1 MTAPRYV
8 EPTGDGRAGWNKP
21 GEGGRSSYTVR
32 LATAWERFLKE
43 EGLPVFR
50 GVGVRD
56 SRDLPR
62 ADWPRVG
69 GKGTYIQ
76 VTGTNNTTG
85 MFVVE
90 VPPRSALH
98 PQKHMYEERYI
109 VLDGRGSTEVWRNGD
124 TAKTAFEWQ
133 QWSVFAI
140 PLNANF
146 QHFNASGDQNARLMS
161 VTTAPTT
168 LRQFHWNEEFIY
180 DCPIAFTDR
189 YGPNSNYYT
198 ADGTMWRNNN
208 NHVWESNFVPDAPNM
223 KLFEWKERGG
233 GGRNVML
240 QMGEGNLIAHISEF
254 QVGTY
259 KKAHRH
265 GPGAYLFIL
274 GGEGFSLLWQD
285 GGESERIKA
294 DWQTGSLFLAGAGG
308 GEWFHQHFNS
318 GKTPARYLAL
328 RGGNA
333 SFKYGPKTT
342 GGRGRSADLSI
353 AQGGI
358 QLEYEDE
365 NPEVHRIFEEEVRA
379 HGAECRMKALSPYCT
394 GEVGPTIKGEW
405 GDD

>member
-1 MTAPRYV
+1 MSDESRESLTTIERIDPYEQWLAAERPRV
-8 EPTGDGRAGWNKP
+8 I
-21 GEGGRSSYTVR
+21 
-32 LATAWERFLKE
+32 
-43 EGLPVFR
+43 EGLYCR
-50 GVGVRD
+50 DVGTAE
-56 SRDLPR
+56 LAP
-62 ADWPRVG
+62 WPRKGVDGAVFNFDGFKGNPRGNDLHIIEIPPG
-69 GKGTYIQ
+69 GS
-76 VTGTNNTTG
+76 TNP
-85 MFVVE
+85 E
-90 VPPRSALH
+90 H
-98 PQKHMYEERYI
+98 HMYEEI
-109 VLDGRGSTEVWRNGD
+109 VYVNAGRGATSIWHDE
-124 TAKTAFEWQ
+124 KEKQSFEWQ
-133 QWSVFAI
+133 TGSLFAI

-198 ADGTMWRNNN
+198 AEGTMWRRNN

-240 QMGEGNLIAHISEF
+240 QMGEGNLIAHISAF

-265 GPGAYLFIL
+265 GPGAYLYIL

-333 SFKYGPKTT
+333 SFKYGPNTT
-342 GGRGRSADLSI
+342 GGSGRSADLSI

-358 QLEYEDE
+358 QLEYPDED
-365 NPEVHRIFEEEVRA
+365 PEVHRIFEEEVRA

>member
-1 MTAPRYV
+1 MSDESRENLTTIDRIDPYQQWLAAERPRV
-8 EPTGDGRAGWNKP
+8 I
-21 GEGGRSSYTVR
+21 EGLYCRDV
-32 LATAWERFLKE
+32 ATAELA
-43 EGLPVFR
+43 P
-50 GVGVRD
+50 
-56 SRDLPR
+56 
-62 ADWPRVG
+62 WPRKGVDGAVFNFDGFKGNPKGNDLHIIEIPPG
-69 GKGTYIQ
+69 GS
-76 VTGTNNTTG
+76 TNP
-85 MFVVE
+85 E
-90 VPPRSALH
+90 R
-98 PQKHMYEERYI
+98 HMYEEI
-109 VLDGRGSTEVWRNGD
+109 VYVSSGRGATSIWQDEKDKQT
-124 TAKTAFEWQ
+124 FEWHTG
-133 QWSVFAI
+133 SLFAV
-140 PLNANF
+140 PLNANA
-146 QHFNASGDQNARLMS
+146 QHFNGSGNEKARLLS

-168 LRQFHWNEEFIY
+168 LRQFHWNEEFLY

-189 YGPNSNYYT
+189 YGPGSNYFT
-198 ADGTMWRNNN
+198 AEGTMWRSRN

-240 QMGEGNLIAHISEF
+240 QMGEGNLIAHISQF

-285 GGESERIKA
+285 GGEDERIKA
-294 DWQTGSLFLAGAGG
+294 DWGTGSLFLAGAGG

-333 SFKYGPKTT
+333 SFKYGPNT
-342 GGRGRSADLSI
+342 GEWRGADVSI
-353 AQGGI
+353 KDGGM
-358 QLEYEDE
+358 QLDYPDE

-394 GEVGPTIKGEW
+394 GEVGPTAEGEW